1 MIDIVF
7 IMILLLVFAAIFALS
22 RQFFLR
28 QDEEELLRALGLDT
42 TPKAT
47 KSFLLR
53 YSRPLFLRF
62 IMLTKD
68 ITAPEWRRKR
78 QRDLLSAGMT
88 DEIALDEL
96 LAYKMFM
103 SLLALFMLTIAP
115 ITNISWW
122 TWVAAAVLGFYYPD
136 LWVKDRVKQ
145 RAREVVRMLPDVVD
159 MLGLSVSAGLDF
171 ISAIEKVVTKSKKN
185 ALVSELSIMLNEMR
199 LGATRSDVLRN
210 IAYRCNVPELSSFV
224 AILLQADKLGISIS
238 QVLRSQS
245 ENMRS
250 ERFQRAER
258 MGAAASQKMLF
269 PLVLFIMPATFIVII
284 APLIVKAYYG
294 KLF

>member
-1 MIDIVF
+1 
-7 IMILLLVFAAIFALS
+7 
-22 RQFFLR
+22 
-28 QDEEELLRALGLDT
+28 
-42 TPKAT
+42 
-47 KSFLLR
+47 LLR
-53 YSRPLFLRF
+53 YSRPFFLRF
-62 IMLTKD
+62 IILTKD

-78 QRDLLSAGMT
+78 QRDLLAAGMT

-96 LAYKMFM
+96 LAYKVFM
-103 SLLALFMLTIAP
+103 SLLLLFMLIIAP
-115 ITNISWW
+115 VTNISWW

-145 RAREVVRMLPDVVD
+145 RAQEVVRVLPDVVD
-159 MLGLSVSAGLDF
+159 MLVLSVSAGLDF
-171 ISAIEKVVTKSKKN
+171 ISAIEKVVTKSKKT
-185 ALVSELSIMLNEMR
+185 ALVSELSILLNEMR
-199 LGATRSDVLRN
+199 LGATRSDALRN
-210 IAYRCNVPELSSFV
+210 IAYRCNVPELSSFI